1 MVNQREASGG
11 SKIGECRM
19 KRAMSERKRFILL
32 LILFVLSLVLLFY
45 VRSNFGQDFV
55 QNL

>member
-1 MVNQREASGG
+1 
-11 SKIGECRM
+11 M
-19 KRAMSERKRFILL
+19 KRVMSERKRFILL